1 MPDSETGQVT
11 LAVVGTKLDALDSKL
26 TDLVGLFR
34 EHCKE
39 NEDDSDR
46 ITRLEG
52 KVNAWTAIQAT
63 FTAIA
68 SAVAGFI
75 GTRR

>member
-1 MPDSETGQVT
+1 MDNRDLIEATIELRNT
-11 LAVVGTKLDALDSKL
+11 NKRLD
-26 TDLVGLFR
+26 DLIGLFR

-39 NEDDSDR
+39 NEADSDR